1 MYQIH
6 FLENALEDLKEIVS
20 YIAHTLRN
28 PLTAEKLSKEILSQ
42 IKNLATFPYQCPAY
56 QTLYP
61 LSHEFRRL
69 RVKNYFIFY
78 WIEEDKHEVIIAR
91 VIYARRNIQ
100 NLLN

>member
-6 FLENALEDLKEIVS
+6 FLENALEDLKEIVT
-20 YIAHTLRN
+20 YIAHTLGN
-28 PLTAEKLSKEILSQ
+28 PLAAEKLSKEILSQ
-42 IKNLATFPYQCPAY
+42 INNLVTFPYQCPVY
-56 QTLYP
+56 RTLYP

-78 WIEEDKHEVIIAR
+78 WVEEKNQQVIIAR
-91 VIYARRNIQ
+91 VIYARRNVQ

>member
-42 IKNLATFPYQCPAY
+42 INNLAIFPYQCPAY
-56 QTLYP
+56 QPLYP